1 MVDRWSL
8 DEEVDE
14 LEEEFVDLVPAGR
27 GRKPKKKAAV
37 RVDGDEFEEDRQ
49 DKRRKRRWE
58 APPHKRV
65 NDFEPI

>member
-8 DEEVDE
+8 DEDVDE

-27 GRKPKKKAAV
+27 GRKPKKKAPV
-37 RVDGDEFEEDRQ
+37 RVDGDEFKEDRQ